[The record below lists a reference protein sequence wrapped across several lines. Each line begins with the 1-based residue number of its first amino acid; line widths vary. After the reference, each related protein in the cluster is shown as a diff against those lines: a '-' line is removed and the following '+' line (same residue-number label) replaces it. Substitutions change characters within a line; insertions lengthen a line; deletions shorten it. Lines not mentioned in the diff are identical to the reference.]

1 MRRVQPVILSIVFF
15 DAFLMFVLV
24 PLLPHYVHTLG
35 LSKSQAGAVIGVY
48 SAATLVFA
56 LPVGRVADR
65 LGPRRITV
73 AGVALLAVSTLAYAF
88 AGSFW
93 VLFAA
98 RGVQG
103 VSSAISWTAGLA
115 WLSAATPAERRGS
128 ALGTAM
134 TMGTLG
140 SFFGPVVAGPLS
152 RLPRLK
158 SLSLRSIAITDAG
171 LSCLKEFPQL
181 GELDLSD
188 TRVTDAGLPYVA
200 VLPNLQSLTLCWTA
214 VTDEG
219 LKQLKVMATLQ
230 HLNVLFTSVTRAG
243 AADLVGALP
252 GLKIDR
258 ELGVA
263 DLAATNR
270 NLREEVIANRF
281 REDLYYRLNVIAIH
295 MPPLR
300 ERMEDIPALVSHF
313 LNKHRYTPAS
323 SPTRITEEAMNKLM
337 LHDWP
342 GNVRELENIIQRA
355 VVLCRGTIITPDHI
369 QFQNE
374 LNRFILDVEQKVRAN
389 ATLDDMLRDVKR
401 ESILTALRINDQDFN
416 AVLWLMLKGDAPPPP
431 AMHRPVVHLLQL
443 TK

>member
-152 RLPRLK
+152 RVLGARDLFLVLAAIAALLMVWSLLPAEVHAPPDRHAGLAETFRLA
-158 SLSLRSIAITDAG
+158 LRSRLIACAVFVMT
-171 LSCLKEFPQL
+171 L
-181 GELDLSD
+181 
-188 TRVTDAGLPYVA
+188 VA
-200 VLPNLQSLTLCWTA
+200 VVSGLLETL
-214 VTDEG
+214 VP
-219 LKQLKVMATLQ
+219 L
-230 HLNVLFTSVTRAG
+230 R
-243 AADLVGALP
+243 
-252 GLKIDR
+252 
-258 ELGVA
+258 LGVA
-263 DLAATNR
+263 GYSATQISLVLGLAGIGAAATQLLVGR
-270 NLREEVIANRF
+270 AYDRIGGLRIA
-281 REDLYYRLNVIAIH
+281 Y
-295 MPPLR
+295 
-300 ERMEDIPALVSHF
+300 VSV
-313 LNKHRYTPAS
+313 A
-323 SPTRITEEAMNKLM
+323 AM
-337 LHDWP
+337 
-342 GNVRELENIIQRA
+342 A
-355 VVLCRGTIITPDHI
+355 VVLAAIAVPRAALPIAVVFVVGTPAISGQYAVAFP
-369 QFQNE
+369 
-374 LNRFILDVEQKVRAN
+374 L
-389 ATLDDMLRDVKR
+389 ATAGADQVGLPHGIVLGAINVCWGLGFFVGPALGAAIAQATSDR
-401 ESILTALRINDQDFN
+401 LTYALCAVLSAAALPALRALALDSRECQE
-416 AVLWLMLKGDAPPPP
+416 AA
-431 AMHRPVVHLLQL
+431 
-443 TK
+443 